1 MKKQYKTVKHKF
13 HQSLKDKMSQD
24 RKIIYYLKVILKL
37 CKLHT
42 KESCAGIS
50 FTLKV

>member
-1 MKKQYKTVKHKF
+1 MKKQYKTVKHK
-13 HQSLKDKMSQD
+13 SLKDKMSQD